1 MRFGIHL
8 LFACLAVF
16 LSGCAFLTRSH
27 PLHLPTDPGYA
38 QYLEEKKSVWPIVSR
53 FCERFGNPDGIEI
66 GMSGGYFVWK
76 NPRILLSVK
85 YMNTAGNVY
94 LDIPPAYNYLVGP
107 QTERFDVSCVSAGLY
122 LQGEVPSKIGTPVCC
137 RKVVVTPKRDGSDQ
151 ALRSSS
157 YSVERFERVTG
168 DEFAYAFKIVFS
180 STNGVELAAA
190 QRVKRELRASVEEDY
205 RAACPDA
212 RGESVQI
219 DFPEFSM
226 KGNVVEGRAEITR
239 IAVTSLTYDD
249 VTQKG
254 VISVRIGASSF
265 EKARAWVRKNI
276 ETIVRDKNIAL
287 TTGKV
292 PADKRF
298 FLGAER
304 VLEGN
309 VLQIEFETE

>member
-1 MRFGIHL
+1 MRTKTFGSPSDA
-8 LFACLAVF
+8 LFAAVACLVF
-16 LSGCAFLTRSH
+16 GGCVFAPPKYGGRGVVEPGSQQYDRYLASCCDLSSSLDAKCR
-27 PLHLPTDPGYA
+27 
-38 QYLEEKKSVWPIVSR
+38 
-53 FCERFGNPDGIEI
+53 ERGNPVAIKI
-66 GMSGGYFVWK
+66 GHSGGYFVWK
-76 NPRILLSVK
+76 DPPLLMKVGMFGNTSQTPVIPRDLSW
-85 YMNTAGNVY
+85 Y
-94 LDIPPAYNYLVGP
+94 
-107 QTERFDVSCVSAGLY
+107 AGLA
-122 LQGEVPSKIGTPVCC
+122 EAPRRPAASAPVA
-137 RKVVVTPKRDGSDQ
+137 RAASTAVSVQKD
-151 ALRSSS
+151 
-157 YSVERFERVTG
+157 YSVERFERLTG
-168 DEFAYAFKIVFS
+168 DEFAYVFKIVFAETS
-180 STNGVELAAA
+180 GIGLAAA

-298 FLGAER
+298 FLGTER

-309 VLQIEFETE
+309 ILQIEFETE

>member
-1 MRFGIHL
+1 MTRE
-8 LFACLAVF
+8 CLAVVRRVEF
-16 LSGCAFLTRSH
+16 AVQGALICLLLCGCVFAPAKFGGRGIVEPGCDQYERYLANCRNLSPILDEKCRS
-27 PLHLPTDPGYA
+27 L
-38 QYLEEKKSVWPIVSR
+38 
-53 FCERFGNPDGIEI
+53 GNPAAIQI
-66 GMSGGYFVWK
+66 GHSGGYFVWAEPQLLVSVGAFG
-76 NPRILLSVK
+76 NTSQTTRIPRGLRKYAGVPEVRKPVPASAPSVSSA
-85 YMNTAGNVY
+85 AG
-94 LDIPPAYNYLVGP
+94 A
-107 QTERFDVSCVSAGLY
+107 AG
-122 LQGEVPSKIGTPVCC
+122 S
-137 RKVVVTPKRDGSDQ
+137 Q
-151 ALRSSS
+151 AMSGA

-168 DEFAYAFKIVFS
+168 DEFAYVFRIVFAE
-180 STNGVELAAA
+180 TNGIGLAAA
-190 QRVKRELRASVEEDY
+190 QRVKRELRSSVEEDY
-205 RAACPDA
+205 RAARPDA

-226 KGNVVEGRAEITR
+226 KGSVVEGRAEITR

-309 VLQIEFETE
+309 ILQVEFETE

>member
-1 MRFGIHL
+1 MAIRRVGFAVQGVGLCLLLCGCVFAPPKFGGRG
-8 LFACLAVF
+8 VVEP
-16 LSGCAFLTRSH
+16 GC
-27 PLHLPTDPGYA
+27 DQYE
-38 QYLEEKKSVWPIVSR
+38 QYLANCRNLSPVLDEKCRSL
-53 FCERFGNPDGIEI
+53 GNPAAIQI
-66 GMSGGYFVWK
+66 GHSGGYFVWG
-76 NPRILLSVK
+76 NPQLLVSVGSFGNTSQTTRIPRGLRK
-85 YMNTAGNVY
+85 YAGVVEV
-94 LDIPPAYNYLVGP
+94 PKP
-107 QTERFDVSCVSAGLY
+107 VSAPAPS
-122 LQGEVPSKIGTPVCC
+122 VPSAPNATSPVGLQ
-137 RKVVVTPKRDGSDQ
+137 TMSG
-151 ALRSSS
+151 A
-157 YSVERFERVTG
+157 YSVERFERVAG
-168 DEFAYAFKIVFS
+168 DEFAYVFKIVFAE
-180 STNGVELAAA
+180 TNGIGLAAA
-190 QRVKRELRASVEEDY
+190 QRVKRELRSSVEEDY

-226 KGNVVEGRAEITR
+226 KGRVIEGRAEITR

-309 VLQIEFETE
+309 ILQVEFETE

>member
-1 MRFGIHL
+1 MKSKSFGALGTL
-8 LFACLAVF
+8 LAAVVCVF
-16 LSGCAFLTRSH
+16 LGGCVFAPPKYGGRGIVE
-27 PLHLPTDPGYA
+27 PGCEQYE
-38 QYLEEKKSVWPIVSR
+38 QYLANCCVMSPTLDAKCR
-53 FCERFGNPDGIEI
+53 ERGNPTAIKI
-66 GMSGGYFVWK
+66 GHSAGCFVWK
-76 NPRILLSVK
+76 EPPLLVKVGMFGNTSQTTGIPRDLRG
-85 YMNTAGNVY
+85 YAGVADA
-94 LDIPPAYNYLVGP
+94 LRRPVAA
-107 QTERFDVSCVSAGLY
+107 VSAMQPARAASAEG
-122 LQGEVPSKIGTPVCC
+122 PA
-137 RKVVVTPKRDGSDQ
+137 RK
-151 ALRSSS
+151 S
-157 YSVERFERVTG
+157 YSVECFERVTG
-168 DEFAYAFKIVFS
+168 NEFAYAFKIVFAE
-180 STNGVELAAA
+180 TNGVELAAA

-249 VTQKG
+249 VTQRG

-309 VLQIEFETE
+309 ILQIEFETE

>member
-1 MRFGIHL
+1 MRILIL
-8 LFACLAVF
+8 LMVGCIM
-16 LSGCAFLTRSH
+16 SGCAHLTRAQ
-27 PLHLPTDPGYA
+27 PCHLPSEPGYSK
-38 QYLEEKKSVWPIVSR
+38 YLEEHKVSWPIVAT
-53 FCERFGNPDGIEI
+53 FCERYGNPDGIEI
-66 GMSGGYFVWK
+66 GMSGAYFLWK
-76 NPRILLSVK
+76 SPRILLSMK
-85 YMNTAGNVY
+85 YMNQGGVVY
-94 LDIPPAYNYLVGP
+94 VDIPSTYEYLVGP
-107 QTERFDVSCVSAGLY
+107 QTERYAVRGVCAEQF
-122 LQGEVPSKIGTPVCC
+122 LQGVRPLRIGEVSSAISPSHVKTSHSGATA
-137 RKVVVTPKRDGSDQ
+137 T
-151 ALRSSS
+151 SS
-157 YSVERFERVTG
+157 YSVARFERVAG
-168 DEFAYAFKIVFS
+168 DEFAYVFKIVFAE
-180 STNGVELAAA
+180 TNGIGLAAA
-190 QRVKRELRASVEEDY
+190 QRVKRELRSSVEEDY

-226 KGNVVEGRAEITR
+226 KGSVVEGRAEITR

-309 VLQIEFETE
+309 ILQVEFETE